1 MSNSAPSR
9 PTVPEVI
16 DLESGRIYPV
26 GAIFSRG
33 SAEQH
38 KQRMDDETARLR
50 GATTRYHCP
59 LCLCPLSVRAYA
71 DRTFYFRHPNDPQA
85 QCPYRYANTLSPE
98 QINAMKYDGAKE
110 SLRHRKIKEMLR
122 TSLLADKSIPSESVH
137 LERTVH
143 AREGDWREWRRPDV
157 QAAWKDRLL
166 ALEIQLSTTFLTVI
180 AGRREFYQRN
190 GGLLLWIFDAEL
202 VKTGDMRFTERD
214 VFYNNNSNLFYV
226 TEETVSRSVQTGEFH
241 LMCRWEEPVLQ
252 RHTIVDEWR
261 EAEVTLSKLQPDYE
275 RQRLFYFDYD
285 KARAEREL
293 QLETNKA
300 RALEQ
305 RSNEFDALSARSV
318 RRPPVDVTEPTENE
332 AMRFARLERERRL
345 AQRQAPLIDVDDQPK
360 PRFVDLEV
368 EYRRKEE
375 AFFRSIEMEYGMPS
389 PYWDTADQF
398 GNFFIRAGLEHDTER
413 RQGAVWYHYVDALW
427 DACRS
432 LKIEA
437 PRRMPRDFRQLLCAL
452 YSLREGC
459 VIGLDFDNLRSVENL
474 IFNSYRHYYRNF
486 AFAIRAYRREEEL
499 RSLQRGSTCQR
510 HIVDYKANRTKD
522 GYAQNH
528 DLDPLVEF
536 LFPELRITSSD
547 S

>member
-1 MSNSAPSR
+1 MSSSSPSR

-16 DLESGRIYPV
+16 DLESGHIYPV
-26 GAIFSRG
+26 GTIFSRG
-33 SAEQH
+33 SAAQH

-59 LCLCPLSVRAYA
+59 LCLSSLSVRAYA

-85 QCPYRYANTLSPE
+85 QCPYRYVNTLSPE

-110 SLRHRKIKEMLR
+110 SVRHRKIKEMLR
-122 TSLLADKSIPSESVH
+122 TSLLADKSIPSESVL

-157 QAAWKDRLL
+157 QASWKDRLL

-226 TEETVSRSVQTGEFH
+226 TDETLSHSVQSGEFH
-241 LMCRWEEPVLQ
+241 MMCRWEEPVL
-252 RHTIVDEWR
+252 RGHAIVDEWK
-261 EAEVTLSKLQPDYE
+261 EEEVTLSQLQPDYE

-285 KARAEREL
+285 KARAERQL
-293 QLETNKA
+293 QLATNKA

-305 RSNEFDALSARSV
+305 RSNEFNALLTCGAQ
-318 RRPPVDVTEPTENE
+318 RPLVDVVESVESE
-332 AMRFARLERERRL
+332 AIRFERLERERL
-345 AQRQAPLIDVDDQPK
+345 LTQRPAPLIDANNPPT
-360 PRFVDLEV
+360 PRFVDLEA

-375 AFFRSIEMEYGMPS
+375 DFFRSIEREYGMPS
-389 PYWDTADQF
+389 PYLDSAEQF
-398 GNFFIRAGLEHDTER
+398 GNFWIRAGLEADAES
-413 RQGAVWYHYVDALW
+413 RQGAVWHHYVHALW
-427 DACRS
+427 NACPA

-437 PRRMPRDFRQLLCAL
+437 PMRLPRDYRQLLCAL
-452 YSLREGC
+452 YSLREGD

-499 RSLQRGSTCQR
+499 RSLQPGSTCYR
-510 HIVDYKANRTKD
+510 HIIVYKANQKKA
-522 GYAQNH
+522 GYVQNR
-528 DLDPLVEF
+528 DIDALIEF
-536 LFPELRITSSD
+536 LFPELRANV
-547 S
+547 